1 MTLGIDVRRL
11 TVAVLATV
19 ALFIAIAAAAPKA
32 DAFST
37 TKSGDHYT
45 VTITKAEVVGGAAS
59 AICKYYAGNYGWLV
73 WPPLARDRPGDRRQ
87 ERRCADPDLHERP
100 GIDLGLQVGEGAA
113 VAVR

>member
-19 ALFIAIAAAAPKA
+19 ALFVAIAAAAPKA
-32 DAFST
+32 DAFSA

-45 VTITKAEVVGGAAS
+45 VTITKAEVVGGATS

-73 WPPLARDRPGDRRQ
+73 CPPLAATAQ
-87 ERRCADPDLHERP
+87 A
-100 GIDLGLQVGEGAA
+100 IVGKNGG
-113 VAVR
+113 VQILIYTNGRVSISTYK